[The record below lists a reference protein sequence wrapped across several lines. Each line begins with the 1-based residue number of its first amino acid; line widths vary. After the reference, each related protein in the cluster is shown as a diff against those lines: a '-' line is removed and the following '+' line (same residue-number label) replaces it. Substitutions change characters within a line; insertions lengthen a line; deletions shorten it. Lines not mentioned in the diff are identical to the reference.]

1 MAFVIDIDKNLK
13 LLTRFAFCAGA
24 TTFLCG
30 MWHPLHM
37 GSTSPVHLQT
47 RQLASGAQSA
57 SLLCAYLQVKAPSY
71 TGPAVY
77 TLLPIKPH
85 IRLYDFLV
93 FLYMFASNATV
104 TPCSW
109 EIQLLTALCCI
120 NLLIL

>member
-1 MAFVIDIDKNLK
+1 MAFAIDIDKNSK
-13 LLTRFAFCAGA
+13 LLIWFAFCAGA

-47 RQLASGAQSA
+47 KQLASGAQSA

-71 TGPAVY
+71 MCPAAY

-85 IRLYDFLV
+85 MRLHFFLV
-93 FLYMFASNATV
+93 FLYMFASDATV
-104 TPCSW
+104 TSCSW
-109 EIQLLTALCCI
+109 EIQLLTAPYFMH
-120 NLLIL
+120 LLVL